1 MQDDRTTFQ
10 NVVLSCC
17 HDMDYKT
24 LLSFTNI
31 AIAVSTISKDAKEV
45 KALTDEERAIL
56 AAYRKSGDEIKRAV
70 RSVLQ
75 VELPQKEKQVLS
87 FMDFAKK

>member
-1 MQDDRTTFQ
+1 MQGDRTTFQ

-24 LLSFTNI
+24 LVHFTNI
-31 AIAVSTISKDAKEV
+31 AISISAIIKDAKEV

-56 AAYRKSGDEIKRAV
+56 AAYRISGDEIKRAA
-70 RSVLQ
+70 RSVLM
-75 VELPQKEKQVLS
+75 VELPQREKPIRPR
-87 FMDFAKK
+87 